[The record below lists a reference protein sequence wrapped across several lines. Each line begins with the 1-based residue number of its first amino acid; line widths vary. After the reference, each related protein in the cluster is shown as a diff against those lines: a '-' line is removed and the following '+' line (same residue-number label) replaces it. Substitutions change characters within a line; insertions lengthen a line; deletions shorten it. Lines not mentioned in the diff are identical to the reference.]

1 MYFEF
6 LTLHRY
12 FIKLKQPFYYQ
23 SHKTIDHLLRFSS
36 KYRYSHTI
44 DPINSSIID
53 QTLASLPTN
62 SYFLVQVSSP
72 PWSPASE
79 IVSKQSPASLSL
91 SPVQDQK
98 SPIYLSLSLWKSSA
112 TVNENKNCSARSP
125 PQLTSNL
132 PTTPVLHFSADRGCS
147 CELAPAPLYL

>member
-36 KYRYSHTI
+36 KHRYSHTI

-91 SPVQDQK
+91 SCARPK
-98 SPIYLSLSLWKSSA
+98 KPYLSLSLSRSENPRLPSTKTKTAPPDRRRSWLPICPPPPSSIF
-112 TVNENKNCSARSP
+112 
-125 PQLTSNL
+125 Q
-132 PTTPVLHFSADRGCS
+132 PTGDA
-147 CELAPAPLYL
+147 AAN